1 MEEGAKSSDTQQ
13 EKHTILRIKNISKS
27 YTIPNGKVG
36 VLEHVGFE
44 VQAGE
49 FIAITGSS
57 GSGKTTLLMLLGALD
72 VPDAGEIWLD
82 NVAVHTIRGVAA
94 ADFRR
99 KKVGFVFQLFYL
111 LPNMTALENVMA
123 PLLPYRRK
131 LSFDLKKRAQELLE
145 QVGLKDRLGHT
156 PARLS
161 GGEQQ
166 RVAIARAL
174 INQPRVLLADEPTG
188 NLDTSTGAEVLRVLR
203 ELQVSGN
210 QTLIMVTHNMEIAH
224 HADRH
229 IQLGELQHNHSN
241 SGYDRTNDKGF

>member
-1 MEEGAKSSDTQQ
+1 MEQKSQPPLERQ
-13 EKHTILRIKNISKS
+13 EHTEHKSILTVKDMSKS
-27 YTIPNGKVG
+27 YKIPNGKVG
-36 VLEHVGFE
+36 VLQHLAFE
-44 VQAGE
+44 VQTGE

-72 VPDAGEIWLD
+72 VPDEGEIWLD
-82 NVAVHTIRGVAA
+82 DVAVHKLRGVAA

-99 KKVGFVFQLFYL
+99 DKVGFVFQLFYL

-131 LSFDLKKRAQELLE
+131 LKFDLKERAQDLLE
-145 QVGLKDRLGHT
+145 RVGLGDRLGHT

-188 NLDTSTGAEVLRVLR
+188 NLDTTTGSEVLHVLR
-203 ELQVSGN
+203 ELQESGN
-210 QTLIMVTHNMEIAH
+210 QTLIMVTHDLEIARI
-224 HADRH
+224 ADRR
-229 IQLGELQHNHSN
+229 IQLGELHQK
-241 SGYDRTNDKGF
+241 RE

>member
-1 MEEGAKSSDTQQ
+1 MEQEAKPPLEQQ
-13 EKHTILRIKNISKS
+13 EDKSILKVRAISKA
-27 YTIPNGKVG
+27 YKIPNGKVG
-36 VLEHVGFE
+36 VLQHIDFE
-44 VQAGE
+44 VQKGE

-72 VPDAGEIWLD
+72 VPDEGEIWLD
-82 NVAVHTIRGVAA
+82 DVAVHNVRGVAA

-99 KKVGFVFQLFYL
+99 GKVGFVFQLFYL

-131 LSFDLKKRAQELLE
+131 LPFDLKERAQELLVR
-145 QVGLKDRLGHT
+145 VGLGDRLGHT

-188 NLDTSTGAEVLRVLR
+188 NLDTTTGGEVLQVLR
-203 ELQVSGN
+203 ELQKSGN
-210 QTLIMVTHNMEIAH
+210 QTLIMVTHDLEIARL
-224 HADRH
+224 ADRH
-229 IQLGELQHNHSN
+229 IQLGKLQQ
-241 SGYDRTNDKGF
+241 K

>member
-1 MEEGAKSSDTQQ
+1 MEQEATPPLEQQ
-13 EKHTILRIKNISKS
+13 EEKSILKVRAISKA
-27 YTIPNGKVG
+27 YKIPKGKVG
-36 VLEHVGFE
+36 VLQHIDFDVKK
-44 VQAGE
+44 GE

-72 VPDAGEIWLD
+72 VPDEGEIWLD
-82 NVAVHTIRGVAA
+82 DVAVHNVRGVAA

-99 KKVGFVFQLFYL
+99 EKVGFVFQLFYL

-131 LSFDLKKRAQELLE
+131 QTFDLKERAQELLVR
-145 QVGLKDRLGHT
+145 VGLGGRLSHT

-188 NLDTSTGAEVLRVLR
+188 NLDTTTGGEVLQVLR
-203 ELQVSGN
+203 ELQESGN
-210 QTLIMVTHNMEIAH
+210 QTLIMVTHDREIARL
-224 HADRH
+224 ADRQ
-229 IQLGELQHNHSN
+229 IQLGELQQ
-241 SGYDRTNDKGF
+241 KKA

>member
-1 MEEGAKSSDTQQ
+1 MEQEAKLSHEQQ
-13 EKHTILRIKNISKS
+13 DSKERILQVKDISKS
-27 YTIPNGKVG
+27 YKIPNGKVG
-36 VLEHVGFE
+36 VLQHIDFE
-44 VQAGE
+44 VQSGE
-49 FIAITGSS
+49 FVSITGPS

-72 VPDAGEIWLD
+72 MLDEGEIWLD
-82 NVAVHTIRGVAA
+82 GTAVHNLRGVAA

-99 KKVGFVFQLFYL
+99 NKVGFVFQLFYL

-131 LSFDLKKRAQELLE
+131 LDFDLKERAQDLLE
-145 QVGLKDRLGHT
+145 RVGLRDRLTHT

-188 NLDTSTGAEVLRVLR
+188 NLDATTGSEVLQVLR
-203 ELQVSGN
+203 ELQESGN
-210 QTLIMVTHNMEIAH
+210 QTLLMVTHDSEIARL
-224 HADRH
+224 ADRQ
-229 IQLGELQHNHSN
+229 IKLGELRQ
-241 SGYDRTNDKGF
+241 KKV

>member
-1 MEEGAKSSDTQQ
+1 MEQVAKFSFAQQ
-13 EKHTILRIKNISKS
+13 DSKNILRVKDISKS
-27 YTIPNGKVG
+27 YAIPNGKVG

-44 VQAGE
+44 VQTGE

-72 VPDAGEIWLD
+72 APDKGEIWLD
-82 NVAVHTIRGVAA
+82 DVAVHTIRGVAA

-99 KKVGFVFQLFYL
+99 EKVGFVFQLFYL

-131 LSFDLKKRAQELLE
+131 LSFDLKKRAQELLIR
-145 QVGLKDRLGHT
+145 VGLENRLGHT

-188 NLDTSTGAEVLRVLR
+188 NLDTKTGAEVLQVLR
-203 ELQVSGN
+203 ELQMNGN
-210 QTLIMVTHNMEIAH
+210 QTLIMVTHDQEIARI
-224 HADRH
+224 ADRH
-229 IQLGELQHNHSN
+229 IQLGELQQ
-241 SGYDRTNDKGF
+241 KEA

>member
-1 MEEGAKSSDTQQ
+1 MEQKSKPSFEEQ
-13 EKHTILRIKNISKS
+13 ENKEYDSILTVKDISKS
-27 YTIPNGKVG
+27 YKVSNGKVG
-36 VLEHVGFE
+36 VLQHVDFE
-44 VQAGE
+44 VQEGE
-49 FIAITGSS
+49 FVAITGPS

-72 VPDAGEIWLD
+72 VPNEGEIWLD
-82 NVAVHTIRGVAA
+82 EVAVHDLHGVAA

-99 KKVGFVFQLFYL
+99 DKVGFVFQLFYL

-131 LSFDLKKRAQELLE
+131 LEFDLKERAQELLGR
-145 QVGLKDRLGHT
+145 VGLSDRVSHT

-188 NLDTSTGAEVLRVLR
+188 NLDTTTGSEVLSVLR
-203 ELQVSGN
+203 ELQESGN
-210 QTLIMVTHNMEIAH
+210 QTLIMVTHDSEIARI
-224 HADRH
+224 ADRH
-229 IQLGELQHNHSN
+229 IQLGSSYQK
-241 SGYDRTNDKGF
+241 RR

>member
-1 MEEGAKSSDTQQ
+1 MEQEPKSSLERQ
-13 EKHTILRIKNISKS
+13 EKKEDKSILKVKAISKS
-27 YTIPNGKVG
+27 YKIPNGKVG
-36 VLEHVGFE
+36 VLQHIDFE
-44 VQAGE
+44 VQEGE

-72 VPDAGEIWLD
+72 VPDEGEIWLD
-82 NVAVHTIRGVAA
+82 DVAVHNVRGVAA

-99 KKVGFVFQLFYL
+99 ERVGFVFQLFYL

-123 PLLPYRRK
+123 PLLPSRRK
-131 LSFDLKKRAQELLE
+131 LTFDLKERAQELL
-145 QVGLKDRLGHT
+145 VRIGLGDRLGHT

-188 NLDTSTGAEVLRVLR
+188 NLDTTTGSEVLQVLR
-203 ELQVSGN
+203 ELQESGN
-210 QTLIMVTHNMEIAH
+210 QTLIMVTHDREIAH
-224 HADRH
+224 LADRQ
-229 IQLGELQHNHSN
+229 IQLGELQQ
-241 SGYDRTNDKGF
+241 KKA

>member
-1 MEEGAKSSDTQQ
+1 MEQ
-13 EKHTILRIKNISKS
+13 EATISFAQRKTILKVTNMSKS

-36 VLEHVGFE
+36 VLEHIGFE
-44 VQAGE
+44 VQTGE

-72 VPDAGEIWLD
+72 VPDTGEIWLD
-82 NVAVHTIRGVAA
+82 DVAVHTVRGIAA

-99 KKVGFVFQLFYL
+99 EKVGFVFQLFYL
-111 LPNMTALENVMA
+111 LPNMTAIENVMA

-131 LSFDLKKRAQELLE
+131 LSFDLKKRAEELLVR
-145 QVGLKDRLGHT
+145 VGLENRLGHT

-188 NLDTSTGAEVLRVLR
+188 NLDTYTGVEVLQVLR
-203 ELQVSGN
+203 ELQMSGK
-210 QTLIMVTHNMEIAH
+210 QTVIMVTHDQEIARI
-224 HADRH
+224 ADRH
-229 IQLGELQHNHSN
+229 IQLGSYAKRRHE
-241 SGYDRTNDKGF
+241 

>member
-1 MEEGAKSSDTQQ
+1 MEQEAEFSHEQQ
-13 EKHTILRIKNISKS
+13 DSKERILQVKDISKS
-27 YTIPNGKVG
+27 YKIPNGKVG
-36 VLEHVGFE
+36 VLQHIDFE
-44 VQAGE
+44 VQSGE
-49 FIAITGSS
+49 FVAITGPS

-72 VPDAGEIWLD
+72 VLDEGEIWLD
-82 NVAVHTIRGVAA
+82 GVAVHNLRGVAA

-99 KKVGFVFQLFYL
+99 NKVGFVFQLFYL

-131 LSFDLKKRAQELLE
+131 LDFDLKERAQGLLE
-145 QVGLKDRLGHT
+145 RVGLRDRLTHT

-188 NLDTSTGAEVLRVLR
+188 NLDATTGSEVLQVLR
-203 ELQVSGN
+203 ELQESGN
-210 QTLIMVTHNMEIAH
+210 QTLLMVTHDSEIARL
-224 HADRH
+224 ADRQ
-229 IQLGELQHNHSN
+229 IQLGELRQ
-241 SGYDRTNDKGF
+241 KKV

>member
-1 MEEGAKSSDTQQ
+1 MEQKSKLSLEQQ
-13 EKHTILRIKNISKS
+13 GNRERKSMLHVKDISKS
-27 YTIPNGKVG
+27 YKIPDGKVG
-36 VLEHVGFE
+36 VLQHLNFE

-72 VPDAGEIWLD
+72 APDEGEIWLD
-82 NVAVHTIRGVAA
+82 SVAVHNLRGVAA

-99 KKVGFVFQLFYL
+99 DKVGFVFQLFYL

-131 LSFDLKKRAQELLE
+131 LTFDLKERAQNLLE
-145 QVGLKDRLGHT
+145 RVGLGDRLGHT
-156 PARLS
+156 PAKLS

-188 NLDTSTGAEVLRVLR
+188 NLDTTTGGEVLRVLR
-203 ELQVSGN
+203 ELQMSDN
-210 QTLIMVTHNMEIAH
+210 QTLIMVTHDLEVASL
-224 HADRH
+224 ADWH
-229 IQLGELQHNHSN
+229 IQLGKLHQ
-241 SGYDRTNDKGF
+241 KGT

>member
-1 MEEGAKSSDTQQ
+1 MEQQSKPTLEQQ
-13 EKHTILRIKNISKS
+13 ENKGRKNILIVKDVSKS
-27 YTIPNGKVG
+27 YKVPNGKVG
-36 VLEHVGFE
+36 VLQHTNFE

-49 FIAITGSS
+49 CIAITGSS

-72 VPDAGEIWLD
+72 VPDEGEIWLD
-82 NVAVHTIRGVAA
+82 DVAVHTLRGVAA

-99 KKVGFVFQLFYL
+99 DKVGFVFQLFYL

-131 LSFDLKKRAQELLE
+131 LTFDVKERAQDLLGR
-145 QVGLKDRLGHT
+145 VGLGDRLGHT

-188 NLDTSTGAEVLRVLR
+188 NLDATTSSEVLHVLR
-203 ELQVSGN
+203 ELQESGN
-210 QTLIMVTHNMEIAH
+210 QTLIIVTHDLEIARI
-224 HADRH
+224 ADRR
-229 IQLGELQHNHSN
+229 IQLEQIGK
-241 SGYDRTNDKGF
+241 KGK

>member
-1 MEEGAKSSDTQQ
+1 MEQ
-13 EKHTILRIKNISKS
+13 EANFSFVRQDRKNILKVKNISKS

-44 VQAGE
+44 VQMGE

-72 VPDAGEIWLD
+72 VPDTGEIWLD
-82 NVAVHTIRGVAA
+82 NVAVHTVRGVAA

-99 KKVGFVFQLFYL
+99 EKVGFVFQLFYL

-131 LSFDLKKRAQELLE
+131 LPFDLKERAQELLVR
-145 QVGLKDRLGHT
+145 VGLGDRLGHT

-174 INQPRVLLADEPTG
+174 INKPRVLLADEPTG
-188 NLDTSTGAEVLRVLR
+188 NLDTTTGGEVLHVLR
-203 ELQVSGN
+203 ELQHSGN
-210 QTLIMVTHNMEIAH
+210 QTLIMVTHDMEIARL
-224 HADRH
+224 ADRH
-229 IQLGELQHNHSN
+229 IQLGELQQ
-241 SGYDRTNDKGF
+241 KKV

>member
-1 MEEGAKSSDTQQ
+1 MEQVAKFSFAQQ
-13 EKHTILRIKNISKS
+13 DSKNILRVKDISKS
-27 YTIPNGKVG
+27 YAIPNGKVG

-44 VQAGE
+44 VQTGE

-72 VPDAGEIWLD
+72 VPDKGEIWLD
-82 NVAVHTIRGVAA
+82 DVAVHTIRGVAA

-99 KKVGFVFQLFYL
+99 EKVGFVFQLFYL

-131 LSFDLKKRAQELLE
+131 LSFDLKKRAQELLIR
-145 QVGLKDRLGHT
+145 VGLENRLGHT

-188 NLDTSTGAEVLRVLR
+188 NLDTNTGAEVLQVLR
-203 ELQVSGN
+203 ELQMNGN
-210 QTLIMVTHNMEIAH
+210 QTLIMVTHDQEIARL
-224 HADRH
+224 ADRH
-229 IQLGELQHNHSN
+229 IQLGELQQ
-241 SGYDRTNDKGF
+241 KEA

>member
-1 MEEGAKSSDTQQ
+1 MEQQSQPSLERQEHTERKS
-13 EKHTILRIKNISKS
+13 ILHVKNMSKS
-27 YTIPNGKVG
+27 YKIPNGKVG
-36 VLEHVGFE
+36 VLQHVDFE
-44 VQAGE
+44 VQTGE

-72 VPDAGEIWLD
+72 MPDEGEIWLD
-82 NVAVHTIRGVAA
+82 DVAVHNLRGVAA

-99 KKVGFVFQLFYL
+99 DKVGFVFQLFYL
-111 LPNMTALENVMA
+111 LPNMNALENVMA

-131 LSFDLKKRAQELLE
+131 LKFDLKERAKSLLE
-145 QVGLKDRLGHT
+145 RVGLGDRLGHT

-188 NLDTSTGAEVLRVLR
+188 NLDTTTGGEVLHVLR
-203 ELQVSGN
+203 ELQESGN
-210 QTLIMVTHNMEIAH
+210 QTLIMVTHDLEIAH
-224 HADRH
+224 IADRR
-229 IQLGELQHNHSN
+229 IQLGELHQ
-241 SGYDRTNDKGF
+241 KGV

>member
-1 MEEGAKSSDTQQ
+1 MEQNLRPSLQQQ
-13 EKHTILRIKNISKS
+13 ESQASKNIVIVKDISKS
-27 YTIPNGKVG
+27 YKIPNGKVG
-36 VLEHVGFE
+36 VLQHINFE

-72 VPDAGEIWLD
+72 VPDEGEIWLD
-82 NVAVHTIRGVAA
+82 SFAVHNLRGVAA

-99 KKVGFVFQLFYL
+99 DKVGFVFQLFYL

-123 PLLPYRRK
+123 PLLPYQRK
-131 LSFDLKKRAQELLE
+131 LTFNLKERAQGLLE
-145 QVGLKDRLGHT
+145 RVGLGDRVSHT

-188 NLDTSTGAEVLRVLR
+188 NLDTTTGSEVLRVLR
-203 ELQVSGN
+203 ELQESGN
-210 QTLIMVTHNMEIAH
+210 QTLIMVTHDLEIARL
-224 HADRH
+224 ADRH
-229 IQLGELQHNHSN
+229 IQLGEFSQK
-241 SGYDRTNDKGF
+241 RK

>member
-1 MEEGAKSSDTQQ
+1 MEQQPDPTLESQDNKERKS
-13 EKHTILRIKNISKS
+13 ILSVKDVSKS
-27 YTIPNGKVG
+27 YKVPNGKVG
-36 VLEHVGFE
+36 VLQHTSFE
-44 VQAGE
+44 VQEGE

-72 VPDAGEIWLD
+72 VPDEGEIWLD
-82 NVAVHTIRGVAA
+82 DVAVHKLRGIVA

-99 KKVGFVFQLFYL
+99 DKVGFVFQLFYL

-131 LSFDLKKRAQELLE
+131 LSFDLKERAQNLLE
-145 QVGLKDRLGHT
+145 RVGLGDRLDHT

-188 NLDTSTGAEVLRVLR
+188 NLDTTTGSEVLQVLR
-203 ELQVSGN
+203 ELQESGN
-210 QTLIMVTHNMEIAH
+210 QTLIMVTHDLEIARI
-224 HADRH
+224 ADRR
-229 IQLGELQHNHSN
+229 IQLGALH
-241 SGYDRTNDKGF
+241 